1 MRGNR
6 ANSELGTRN
15 SEDFLNSEF
24 LKSSPFEFMAS
35 LSHPA
40 GGVDDGLVVN
50 LDALAAVAMPGH
62 RVKVYRLNGQGT
74 WDDLGTGNVSL
85 YSGVD
90 DSGKEILPVC
100 ARSSEGEEGEE
111 DDKEEKEEKDGEDGE
126 RSDQR
131 REERERREQALK
143 VVVHSETDPTKQL
156 LFHTIEQGVT
166 YNRQGDDTIIT
177 WNDLYHKTDIALSF
191 QEPSGCHDVWS
202 TIELAVQA
210 VDRLR
215 QSTTGWRHGRGRGR
229 GRGFGFDD
237 EEDHHDPARV
247 LGSLTTGQQFLNTN
261 LVLQG
266 GPGSAEDLD
275 QDRDRDRDRDRH
287 PNGMNEYHAQYGV
300 NNVNDNATD
309 NDNEEDMGRGFFANV
324 GYDPLNPHTHMNMHR
339 ASPSPASLPETPSL
353 ENLSAI
359 ATIVTECTLFQ
370 REGIA
375 QQLLVPGY
383 LKAILDALEM
393 AEDLED
399 WDGVKAGHVLI
410 KGAIMLNDVNLL
422 ELLFSDECIVQVVG
436 ALEYGDGMELGAA
449 RGRYRNFVQGDMNLK
464 EVVPITD
471 AISRAK
477 IIQAH
482 RILYV
487 RDTILPK
494 TLDDSTFS
502 TLSSMYLFNIVEVLL
517 VLHQDA
523 TFFKDLFDRIH
534 EAERG
539 TEDWRDLISF
549 LQELITLSRHI
560 QMNQRNEI
568 LVHLSGLGLFKV
580 MSDSL
585 QTNDTDAKL
594 RAIDAIL
601 ATVLHDPVLLRSH
614 IQNKE
619 EGRVIFEQLIA
630 VLLHPSPTGLQEQ
643 ALDVIKILLD
653 PDTMESAETK
663 DIFCGV
669 FYDNH
674 VASLIEALAAGTPS
688 AIKRQRERA
697 EGATGVASAAG
708 VASTASP
715 SMSTP
720 PPTVSS
726 LLLIVDL
733 LSYCISQHSY
743 RIKYCILRSNAVEK
757 VLELM
762 ERPEKALVGAALR
775 LLKTCL
781 QMKDEFYVRY
791 LMQKNIADRMLD
803 AYLKFCRKE
812 NLIHSALL
820 DLLDLLRRDNIRSLL
835 SACVSSPLWEQ
846 VEMVECD
853 KEITRAV
860 RLKHDAN
867 LSHESMPDP
876 TADPSGGFVAHS
888 LGCPAVGERDQRHIK
903 HARRVSGVAL
913 DGMVNVDV
921 DLGGIGIGMGG
932 LGGIAGLRSLDP
944 ETRAIAAA
952 EARRVKGE
960 FEADE
965 DEENYFSKLEEDD
978 GRDGDGGDGDGRDGD
993 DDPPNASRRIVL
1005 RDQDDH
1011 QGGVHHDDGPMPLQR
1026 LVDYESDDDDDTIP
1040 LSAGAKRKSGL
1051 KIQLNLGGVKVQKMG
1066 GTETTEEDNDGRKK
1080 DEDAAPSK

>member
-1 MRGNR
+1 
-6 ANSELGTRN
+6 
-15 SEDFLNSEF
+15 
-24 LKSSPFEFMAS
+24 MAS
-35 LSHPA
+35 LAHSA
-40 GGVDDGLVVN
+40 RDDVVDEGSVGN
-50 LDALAAVAMPGH
+50 LDALAAVSMPGH

-100 ARSSEGEEGEE
+100 VRSSEGEEEK
-111 DDKEEKEEKDGEDGE
+111 DKEKDKGKEKEKDGCDPQPGASADGQGDEDDEGDEGDEDDERNDRGE
-126 RSDQR
+126 GAQQR
-131 REERERREQALK
+131 EGRERREQALK
-143 VVVHSETDPTKQL
+143 VVVHSEADPSKQL
-156 LFHTIEQGVT
+156 LFHRIEQGVT

-215 QSTTGWRHGRGRGR
+215 QSTTGWRHGRGHGR
-229 GRGFGFDD
+229 GRGFGFD
-237 EEDHHDPARV
+237 EEDDHHDPARV
-247 LGSLTTGQQFLNTN
+247 LGSLTTGQPLLNTN
-261 LVLQG
+261 LVLRG
-266 GPGSAEDLD
+266 GGGTSAED
-275 QDRDRDRDRDRH
+275 RDRGRGRDRH
-287 PNGMNEYHAQYGV
+287 PNGVNEYHAQYGV
-300 NNVNDNATD
+300 NSMNNSMNNSNDNSND

-324 GYDPLNPHTHMNMHR
+324 GYDSLNPHTHTNMHR
-339 ASPSPASLPETPSL
+339 ASPSPVSLPDTPSL

-359 ATIVTECTLFQ
+359 ATVVTECTLFQ

-383 LKAILDALEM
+383 LKAILDVFEM

-399 WDGVKAGHVLI
+399 GDGVKAGHVLI

-422 ELLFSDECIVQVVG
+422 ELLFSDECIVPVVG

-619 EGRVIFEQLIA
+619 EGHVIFEQLIA

-653 PDTMESAETK
+653 PDTMESAEMK
-663 DIFCGV
+663 DVFCGM

-688 AIKRQRERA
+688 AIQRQRERA
-697 EGATGVASAAG
+697 EGATVG

-715 SMSTP
+715 STP

-791 LMQKNIADRMLD
+791 LMQKNIIDRMLD

-820 DLLDLLRRDNIRSLL
+820 DLLDLLRRENIRSLL

-867 LSHESMPDP
+867 MSHESKPDL
-876 TADPSGGFVAHS
+876 TADPPSGFVAHS
-888 LGCPAVGERDQRHIK
+888 LGCPAVGDRDQPHIK

-921 DLGGIGIGMGG
+921 DLGGIGTGG

-978 GRDGDGGDGDGRDGD
+978 GDGDGRDGD

-1051 KIQLNLGGVKVQKMG
+1051 KIQLNLGGVKVQKLD
-1066 GTETTEEDNDGRKK
+1066 GTETTDNDGGKK
-1080 DEDAAPSK
+1080 KEEEPDDDRQP